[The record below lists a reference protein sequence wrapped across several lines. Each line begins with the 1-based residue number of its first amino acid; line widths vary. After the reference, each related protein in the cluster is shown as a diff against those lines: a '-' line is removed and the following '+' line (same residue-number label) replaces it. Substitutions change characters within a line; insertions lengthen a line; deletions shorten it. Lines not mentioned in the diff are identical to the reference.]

1 MKIDYLFNHE
11 EKLFTCLNPK
21 NTFKID
27 TSNGYPV
34 MVTTNVAKN
43 TPWSDIFNGNYDYVN
58 PEGTPEYLIVNGVKY
73 TYIDYKYATKFKHI
87 KFFKDNTLN
96 IHIA

>member
-1 MKIDYLFNHE
+1 MKTDYLFNHE
-11 EKLFTCLNPK
+11 HKLFTCLNLK

-34 MVTTNVAKN
+34 MVTTNVTKN
-43 TPWSDIFNGNYDYVN
+43 TSWKDIFNGNYDYAN
-58 PEGTPEYLIVNGVKY
+58 PEGTPEYLMVNGVKY
-73 TYIDYKYATKFKHI
+73 IYIDYKYATKI
-87 KFFKDNTLN
+87 RRLKFFKDNTLN